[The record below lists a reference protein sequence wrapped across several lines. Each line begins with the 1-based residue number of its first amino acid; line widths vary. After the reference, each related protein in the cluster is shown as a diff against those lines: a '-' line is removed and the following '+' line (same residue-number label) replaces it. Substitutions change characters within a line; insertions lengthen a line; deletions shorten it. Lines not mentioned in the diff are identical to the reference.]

1 MGQGGAP
8 GDCMRLLIVYC
19 HPDPESFAAAVRDRA
34 VAGARA
40 GGHEVDLLDLYAEG
54 FDPVMSCDERRGYHT
69 PVENEVP
76 VADHIARL
84 KAAEGLVFVYPT
96 WWYGQPAMLKG
107 WLDRVFVP
115 GVAFEMPEPNA
126 PIRGGLKNIRVVGA
140 VSTLGA
146 PWWWWTFPML
156 APGRRV
162 LLRGVKAIC
171 HPRARSFWLGLHE
184 MDSVSEAARIR
195 FLDKVEAR
203 LARLR

>member
-1 MGQGGAP
+1 
-8 GDCMRLLIVYC
+8 MRLLIVYC
-19 HPDPESFAAAVRDRA
+19 HPDPESFCAALRDRA

-40 GGHEVDLLDLYAEG
+40 AGHEVDLLDLYAEG
-54 FDPVMSCDERRGYHT
+54 FDPVMSCAERRGYHT
-69 PVENEVP
+69 PIENERP

-84 KAAEGLVFVYPT
+84 TAAEGLVFVYPT

-126 PIRGGLKNIRVVGA
+126 PIRGGLKNIRLVGA
-140 VSTLGA
+140 ISTLGA
-146 PWWWWTFPML
+146 PWWWWTFPMM

-162 LLRGVKAIC
+162 LLTGVRAIC
-171 HPRARSFWLGLHE
+171 NPKARTFWLGLHE
-184 MDSVSEAARIR
+184 MDSVGPEARGR

-203 LARLR
+203 LAALQ